1 MEKIGVKFL
10 KPHGIYSP
18 GDIAGFDESQAERME
33 QLAKSGVVEPY
44 KADKADEGGDAN
56 KRQGNS
62 GRRGASGEAS

>member
-18 GDIAGFDESQAERME
+18 GDIAGFDVSRVEWLEG
-33 QLAKSGVVEPY
+33 LAKTGVVEPY

-56 KRQGNS
+56 KRQGSN
-62 GRRGASGEAS
+62 GRRGAAGEAN